1 MPSDNLTLRTLFLNF
16 AHFLDHLV
24 MLIYATAVISIA
36 LEFGKTYGEILVFA
50 TPGFLLF
57 GAMALPFGWLGDHW
71 GRHRLLLIFF
81 IGIGISSIL
90 TGVGQNT
97 WQIGG
102 GLAAIGLFAA
112 IYHPVGIPMLVQGLE
127 KPGRVLGVNGVFG
140 NLGVAAA
147 PLFVGALAVTLGW
160 RAAFIVPGILSI
172 ILGILFWRL
181 VKPDVPIKSQSKKQR
196 TMDQA
201 FMPGWRHVLGV
212 IAVVTLMGGLI
223 FNSTTVSIPKLF
235 EERLGDIGPDFLG
248 FTAMAAIVYAV
259 ASLAQVIAG
268 IAVDKFSA
276 KVLIT
281 GLVTSQ
287 CIVFLL
293 VSISDGYQL
302 FALAL
307 LGMSFVFG
315 QIPVIDTLITRYVPD
330 SHRGKVFSIRYL
342 LNLGVGALAVPMIS
356 YLHLWGGGF
365 TALFQILG
373 TGAIIMAIAA
383 ITLPR
388 AVKTA

>member
-1 MPSDNLTLRTLFLNF
+1 LPSDNLPMRTLFLNF
-16 AHFLDHLV
+16 AHFLDHLF

-36 LEFGKTYGEILVFA
+36 LEFGQSYGEILVFA
-50 TPGFLLF
+50 TPSFLLF
-57 GAMALPFGWLGDHW
+57 GGMALPFGWLGDHW
-71 GRHRLLLIFF
+71 GRHRLLLVFF
-81 IGIGISSIL
+81 IGIGVSSIL
-90 TGVGQNT
+90 TGFGQNI

-112 IYHPVGIPMLVQGLE
+112 IYHPVGIPMLVQGLD

-147 PLFVGALAVTLGW
+147 PLAVGALAVTLGW
-160 RAAFIVPGILSI
+160 RAAFIVPGIVSI
-172 ILGILFWRL
+172 VIGILFWRL
-181 VKPDVPIKSQSKKQR
+181 VTPDVPIKSQSKKHE
-196 TMDQA
+196 TLDQA

-212 IAVVTLMGGLI
+212 IAIVTLMGGLI

-235 EERLGDIGPDFLG
+235 EERLGAIGPEFLG

-259 ASLAQVIAG
+259 ASLAQVLAG
-268 IAVDKFSA
+268 IAVDKIAA
-276 KVLIT
+276 KILII
-281 GLVTSQ
+281 GLVSSQ
-287 CIVFLL
+287 CIVFML
-293 VSISDGYQL
+293 VSVSEGYLL
-302 FALAL
+302 FAFSL

-356 YLHLWGGGF
+356 YLHHWGGGF
-365 TALFQILG
+365 TTLFQILG
-373 TGAIIMAIAA
+373 TSAIIMAIAA